1 VDVAD
6 TEPKFG
12 SGGRQPNVLLI
23 TTDEER
29 YSLPQ
34 LEGFTLP
41 ARQWLQERGTT
52 FDRYYVASAMCSS
65 SRSVMYTGR
74 HVPITK
80 IYDNDNMPYIRPL
93 DPELKTLGSMM
104 QAAGYYTAYQ
114 GKWHLSNAYRSPA
127 NPGSTAE
134 ALQPYGFT
142 EFNDWG
148 DIDGGAWAGLKLD
161 PVIAGQAVRWL
172 RERAPV
178 VEREQPWFMAVN
190 FVNPHDIM
198 SYDYGSRRSITPP
211 PNLADAVTVKPPA
224 DVPLYSTI
232 WDIDLP
238 STASDDLADA
248 PQAVREYAGLAATMF
263 GDIAEPEQW
272 RMGLNFYVNCIRDV
286 DRSVTHVLE
295 ALVASGQA
303 DRTVVIFTSDHG
315 EMAGSHGLRQ
325 KGNLVYDENFHVPL
339 VIVHP
344 DVAGGRRVEA
354 LGSAVDLAPTI
365 LELAGV
371 DPEQLRSAFDGVHGR
386 SLAPVVTGAASQVR
400 DGVLTAVESVLT
412 LDADFWRAFGEGDAP
427 EHVKDGTLR
436 PDWRKRGFLRGW
448 TDERYTFG
456 RYFSPLEPNRPTG
469 VETLMRDNDVV
480 LYDRENDPTE
490 TVNLANDPAH
500 QDLVGSLT
508 AQLEALIDAEIGADT
523 NAWVPEKPL
532 LLGAPRW
539 RGDSL

>member
-1 VDVAD
+1 M
-6 TEPKFG
+6 
-12 SGGRQPNVLLI
+12 LLI

-29 YSLPQ
+29 QRLPRPD
-34 LEGFTLP
+34 GFSLP
-41 ARQWLQERGTT
+41 AREWLQDRGTT

-74 HVPITK
+74 HVPITE

-93 DPELKTLGSMM
+93 NPQLKTLGSMM

-114 GKWHLSNAYRSPA
+114 GKWHLSNAYRTPDHPA
-127 NPGSTAE
+127 STAA
-134 ALQPYGFT
+134 ALQPYGFV

-178 VEREQPWFMAVN
+178 VERQQPWFMAVN

-198 SYDYGSRRSITPP
+198 SYDYGGRRTIAPP
-211 PNLADAVTVKPPA
+211 PNLVEAVRVKPPA
-224 DVPLYSTI
+224 DVPLYAKS
-232 WDIDLP
+232 WDLDLP
-238 STASDDLADA
+238 TSANDDLVDA

-263 GDIAEPEQW
+263 GEVADPEQW
-272 RMGLNFYVNCIRDV
+272 RLGLNFYLNCIRDV

-344 DVAGGRRVEA
+344 DVDGGRRLDA

-371 DPEQLRSAFDGVHGR
+371 EAQQLTTVFDGLHGR
-386 SLAPVVTGAASQVR
+386 SLAPIVTGEKAQVR

-412 LDADFWRAFGEGDAP
+412 LDADFWREFGEGDAP
-427 EHVKDGTLR
+427 ARVRSGDLR
-436 PDWRKRGFLRGW
+436 PDWHKRGFLRGW
-448 TDERYTFG
+448 TDERFSFG
-456 RYFSPLEPNRPTG
+456 RYFSPLEPNRPSDI
-469 VETLMRDNDVV
+469 ETLVRDNDVV
-480 LYDRENDPTE
+480 LYDRQTDPDE
-490 TVNLANDPAH
+490 TVNLAHEPSH
-500 QDLVGSLT
+500 QQVVADLLVK
-508 AQLEALIDAEIGADT
+508 LEALIDSEIGTDI
-523 NAWVPEKPL
+523 NAWVPERPL

-539 RGDSL
+539 RGDSM